1 MNYTIRPAKLTDL
14 QTLLTFEEG
23 IINTE
28 RPYDPTLKPGEIHYY
43 DLGELIMSDL
53 AEVLVAEYA
62 KEVVGSGYAKK
73 LAAKDYLDHEK

>member
-1 MNYTIRPAKLTDL
+1 MSYTIRPAKLTDL

-28 RPYDPTLKPGEIHYY
+28 RTFDSTLKQGEIHYY

-62 KEVVGSGYAKK
+62 E
-73 LAAKDYLDHEK
+73 